1 MEAHHPAQA
10 LSDVEQDPGDTE
22 AVLVRLRIPLYQME
36 TS

>member
-1 MEAHHPAQA
+1 MEAHDPAQA